1 MPNNSYWFNVPID
14 GHCCGTISIEGEH
27 RWDKNAPLEHAFGQF
42 RITSVFVPPADRETL
57 TSLSVEKVRF
67 CVQKRLAQDQNLL
80 QRCLDLQESRALRP
94 VKEVQTATSAGADRA
109 DCDSDSDDT
118 DDKLL
123 DAIEDWSHNI
133 ALKQSYL
140 QQLEHL
146 RAGTILWDGKADGLY
161 SR

>member
-1 MPNNSYWFNVPID
+1 MPNNSYWFSVSID
-14 GHCCGTISIEGEH
+14 GHCSGTISIEGEH

-42 RITSVFVPPADRETL
+42 RIISVFVPPADRATL

-67 CVQKRLAQDQNLL
+67 CVQKSLAQNQNLL
-80 QRCLDLQESRALRP
+80 QRCLDLQESRALGP
-94 VKEVQTATSAGADRA
+94 VTAEQKATYAQADRA

-118 DDKLL
+118 DGKLL
-123 DAIEDWSHNI
+123 DTIEDWTHYI

-146 RAGTILWDGKADGLY
+146 RAGTILWDGNAGGVY